1 MKVIKWLQNCHLWFE
16 LSLNVIQLKCAH
28 QLPHPIQTGGA
39 ARLELLRIEVV
50 QSIDAIGAH
59 AAEC

>member
-1 MKVIKWLQNCHLWFE
+1 M
-16 LSLNVIQLKCAH
+16 QLKCAH
-28 QLPHPIQTGGA
+28 QLPRPIQTGGA